1 MSQLMPG
8 DLFAG
13 TLVRLTAPRP
23 DDKEVMARWSHDADY
38 LRHLDDDPARP
49 RPADYYTEDKEDK
62 SRDWRKFEF
71 RIRTLAEDKLIGF
84 IELFMQWNQ
93 QTAWLGI
100 GIGEADYRGKGYGS
114 DALRVVVSYAFR
126 ELGLYRVSLSVFSYN
141 QRAIRA
147 YEKVGFVHEGTLRSA
162 LYRDGQRFDM
172 LLMGI
177 LRPEWEQQ
185 QAAQQVV
192 RQALAHGD

>member
-23 DDKEVMARWSHDADY
+23 DDKEALARWSQDAEY
-38 LRHLDDDPARP
+38 LRHLGDDAARP
-49 RPADYYTEDKEDK
+49 RPADYFVEDKEEK
-62 SRDWRKFEF
+62 SHDWRKFEF
-71 RIRTLAEDKLIGF
+71 RIRTLTEDKLIGF
-84 IELFMQWNQ
+84 VELWVQWNQ

-100 GIGEADYRGKGYGS
+100 GIGEAEYRGKGFGS
-114 DALRVVVSYAFR
+114 DAVRVAVSYAFR
-126 ELGLYRVSLSVFSYN
+126 ELSLYRISLSVFSYN
-141 QRAIRA
+141 PRAIRA
-147 YEKVGFVHEGTLRSA
+147 YEKVGFVREGTLRSA

-172 LLMGI
+172 LVMGI

-185 QAAQQVV
+185 QEAVQ
-192 RQALAHGD
+192 QALAHEV